1 MLVVIEI
8 MTFRLAVGTDEST
21 FRAVDERVQVGF
33 AYHQAGLLRR
43 TLGRHGDRWLVL
55 QVWASAEAAA
65 AARAALDAS
74 PLGVEFMALL
84 ESDSISIERFDGV
97 D

>member
-1 MLVVIEI
+1 MPVVIEI
-8 MTFRLAVGTDEST
+8 MTFRLEVGVDESL

-33 AYHQAGLLRR
+33 AYQQRGFLRR

-55 QVWASAEAAA
+55 QVWVSADAADAAQEAF
-65 AARAALDAS
+65 DAS
-74 PLGVEFMALL
+74 PLGTEFLALL
-84 ESDSISIERFDGV
+84 ESDSISIERFEGV